1 VRGLEWRVF
10 FVTSIFSALKHLL
23 LLCLPL
29 KRFFCYCRECAKK
42 LFLRFYSSK
51 ETVSPTPSLVPS
63 VREAAAANAREDES
77 ATRQDAKVASTA
89 KEPGASAS
97 VQVVSE
103 DTEAETETAAK
114 GIEASTNL
122 EALADEFVAHLQSYT
137 HSMATLQGHLM
148 KFRHSPQAAA
158 AHASSLNAAAEQN
171 GGDATTAAAELLPLT
186 SSMK

>member
-1 VRGLEWRVF
+1 
-10 FVTSIFSALKHLL
+10 
-23 LLCLPL
+23 
-29 KRFFCYCRECAKK
+29 
-42 LFLRFYSSK
+42 
-51 ETVSPTPSLVPS
+51 
-63 VREAAAANAREDES
+63 
-77 ATRQDAKVASTA
+77 
-89 KEPGASAS
+89 
-97 VQVVSE
+97 VSE
-103 DTEAETETAAK
+103 DTEAETAAAAK
-114 GIEASTNL
+114 GSEASTNL

>member
-1 VRGLEWRVF
+1 M
-10 FVTSIFSALKHLL
+10 
-23 LLCLPL
+23 
-29 KRFFCYCRECAKK
+29 
-42 LFLRFYSSK
+42 
-51 ETVSPTPSLVPS
+51 SPTPSLVPS

-103 DTEAETETAAK
+103 DTEAETAAAAK
-114 GIEASTNL
+114 GSEASTNL

>member
-1 VRGLEWRVF
+1 M
-10 FVTSIFSALKHLL
+10 
-23 LLCLPL
+23 
-29 KRFFCYCRECAKK
+29 
-42 LFLRFYSSK
+42 
-51 ETVSPTPSLVPS
+51 SPTPSLVPS

-103 DTEAETETAAK
+103 DTEAETAETAAK
-114 GIEASTNL
+114 GSEASTNL

>member
-1 VRGLEWRVF
+1 M
-10 FVTSIFSALKHLL
+10 
-23 LLCLPL
+23 
-29 KRFFCYCRECAKK
+29 
-42 LFLRFYSSK
+42 
-51 ETVSPTPSLVPS
+51 SPTPSLVPS

>member
-1 VRGLEWRVF
+1 M
-10 FVTSIFSALKHLL
+10 
-23 LLCLPL
+23 
-29 KRFFCYCRECAKK
+29 
-42 LFLRFYSSK
+42 
-51 ETVSPTPSLVPS
+51 SPTPSLVPS

-103 DTEAETETAAK
+103 DTEAAETEAAAK
-114 GIEASTNL
+114 GSEASTNL

>member
-1 VRGLEWRVF
+1 M
-10 FVTSIFSALKHLL
+10 
-23 LLCLPL
+23 
-29 KRFFCYCRECAKK
+29 
-42 LFLRFYSSK
+42 
-51 ETVSPTPSLVPS
+51 SPTPSLVPS

-103 DTEAETETAAK
+103 DTEAETAAETAAK
-114 GIEASTNL
+114 GSEASTNL

>member
-1 VRGLEWRVF
+1 
-10 FVTSIFSALKHLL
+10 
-23 LLCLPL
+23 
-29 KRFFCYCRECAKK
+29 
-42 LFLRFYSSK
+42 
-51 ETVSPTPSLVPS
+51 VSPTPSLVPS

-103 DTEAETETAAK
+103 DTEAETAAAAK
-114 GIEASTNL
+114 GSEASTNL